1 MPVEHTNIK
10 VAVRVRPYNAKELE
24 HQQRS
29 IIKVMDKSAL
39 LFDPDEEDD
48 EFFFHGTKQNYRDIT
63 KRMNKKLTME
73 FDRVFDIDNTNQELF
88 EECTAPLVDAVL
100 NGYNCSV
107 FVYGATGA
115 GKTFTMLGSEATP
128 GITFLTMRD
137 LFEKIQAQSDARK
150 FDVGVSY
157 LEVYNEHVMNL
168 LTKSG
173 PLKLREDSNGVVVSG
188 LRLTPIYSAEELLRM
203 LALGNGHRTQHPTDA
218 NAESSRSHAIFQ
230 VHIRITD
237 RKTDTKR
244 TVKLSMIDLA
254 GSERAAS
261 TKGIGVR
268 FKEGASINKSLL
280 ALGNCINKLAD
291 GLKHIPYRDSN
302 LTRILKDSL
311 GGNCRTLMVANVS
324 MSSLTYEDTYNTLKY
339 ASRAKKIRT
348 TLKQNVIKSKMPTEF
363 YVKKI
368 DEVMAENERLKERN
382 KALEAKVA
390 QLERGGSNGYD
401 PQELKSW
408 YSRIDAVY
416 ATAKTMQECGIGI
429 RSKIKI
435 INYRQ
440 TLKKDFE
447 EFRKMLSQDQRM
459 CQEDYR
465 RFNNYM
471 TTLANQ
477 NDKYSEELPSW
488 QDKVQHAYREVESL
502 KREVNQSKLQQI
514 LGLYVK
520 RKDLELQMAK
530 QNISSNHLYLIN
542 RELVENSDL
551 IRKSFTTACDVL
563 CQAYNRL
570 EDAEKLTPE
579 IQALYDRLHRK
590 MRFAESEANATEFE
604 ANETEKTG
612 HKRLLASEE
621 DEEQSTTTTAS
632 AKKRQFVRA
641 AEIDDDL
648 HLSVDSTDS
657 LETDSDSDEAHK
669 TFKKPHN
676 LNQTQV
682 LSTTYNALTST
693 VTKQRNVHQRIVT
706 DLLSD
711 QNVRGGNDKI
721 KQVLLKSSNFTTQ
734 GLQRSLAAASI
745 AKENVKFNGNYVRKS
760 PRALV
765 AKAMSGNPTI
775 TRKPL
780 GTGNREPPLVKFNR
794 AASFR
799 LKK

>member
-88 EECTAPLVDAVL
+88 EECTAPL
-100 NGYNCSV
+100 
-107 FVYGATGA
+107 
-115 GKTFTMLGSEATP
+115 
-128 GITFLTMRD
+128 
-137 LFEKIQAQSDARK
+137 
-150 FDVGVSY
+150 
-157 LEVYNEHVMNL
+157 
-168 LTKSG
+168 
-173 PLKLREDSNGVVVSG
+173 
-188 LRLTPIYSAEELLRM
+188 
-203 LALGNGHRTQHPTDA
+203 
-218 NAESSRSHAIFQ
+218 
-230 VHIRITD
+230 
-237 RKTDTKR
+237 
-244 TVKLSMIDLA
+244 
-254 GSERAAS
+254 
-261 TKGIGVR
+261 
-268 FKEGASINKSLL
+268 
-280 ALGNCINKLAD
+280 
-291 GLKHIPYRDSN
+291 
-302 LTRILKDSL
+302 
-311 GGNCRTLMVANVS
+311 
-324 MSSLTYEDTYNTLKY
+324 
-339 ASRAKKIRT
+339 
-348 TLKQNVIKSKMPTEF
+348 
-363 YVKKI
+363 
-368 DEVMAENERLKERN
+368 
-382 KALEAKVA
+382 
-390 QLERGGSNGYD
+390 
-401 PQELKSW
+401 
-408 YSRIDAVY
+408 
-416 ATAKTMQECGIGI
+416 
-429 RSKIKI
+429 
-435 INYRQ
+435 
-440 TLKKDFE
+440 
-447 EFRKMLSQDQRM
+447 
-459 CQEDYR
+459 DYR